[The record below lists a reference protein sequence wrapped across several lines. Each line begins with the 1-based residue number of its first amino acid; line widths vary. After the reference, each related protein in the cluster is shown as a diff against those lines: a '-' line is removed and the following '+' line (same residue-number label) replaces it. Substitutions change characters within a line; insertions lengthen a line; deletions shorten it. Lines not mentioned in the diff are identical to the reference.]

1 MVPPTPQPSAL
12 TRADLSRFSRFV
24 PRKAPSVSNCS
35 DPSEQYPSDV
45 HVLLAASDSG
55 AFLGDDLLPY
65 LVLAMG
71 GALVAGNL
79 AAIVKPPAEHRGE
92 DDLEKAPIGRSV
104 AMAVLGG
111 IAALWALASLL
122 T

>member
-1 MVPPTPQPSAL
+1 MSGKVRRVRRLSGSIGRYPAQVL
-12 TRADLSRFSRFV
+12 T
-24 PRKAPSVSNCS
+24 
-35 DPSEQYPSDV
+35 
-45 HVLLAASDSG
+45 LLAQSSDNGG

-71 GALVAGNL
+71 GALLAGNL
-79 AAIVKPPAEHRGE
+79 AAILKPPAQRRGE
-92 DDLEKAPIGRSV
+92 DDLEQAPIGRSIV
-104 AMAVLGG
+104 MAVLGG

>member
-1 MVPPTPQPSAL
+1 VL
-12 TRADLSRFSRFV
+12 T
-24 PRKAPSVSNCS
+24 
-35 DPSEQYPSDV
+35 
-45 HVLLAASDSG
+45 LLAASDSGSSG

-71 GALVAGNL
+71 GALVAGNV
-79 AAIVKPPAEHRGE
+79 AAIVKPPQQHRSD

-104 AMAVLGG
+104 VM
-111 IAALWALASLL
+111 AALGAVAAIWALASLL